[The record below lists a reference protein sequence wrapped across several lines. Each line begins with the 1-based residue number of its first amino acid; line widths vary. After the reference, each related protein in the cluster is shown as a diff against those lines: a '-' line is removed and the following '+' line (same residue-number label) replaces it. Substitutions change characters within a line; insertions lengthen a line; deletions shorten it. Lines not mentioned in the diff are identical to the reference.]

1 MEEEKRRTT
10 LARKPES
17 KKDQFKEDM
26 VDIGARIGK
35 EVIWPKVK
43 DAISGA
49 VDMVLYKEV
58 RGRSNGN
65 RLNVIDFTNYNAQ
78 YAPQVS
84 QVPNPGVP
92 VRNNYQAGS
101 KNWRFED
108 VLFDSAEEA
117 TQVWYQLN
125 DILKTEYRIT
135 VNRYYDVCRA
145 DVQVPYTM
153 INFGWTHIGDSP
165 RILQKQFGA
174 DYKYIIAL
182 PNIRNLGGR

>member
-1 MEEEKRRTT
+1 MEEEKRRAT

-26 VDIGARIGK
+26 IDIGARIGK

-58 RGRSNGN
+58 RTRGNSNK
-65 RLNVIDFTNYNAQ
+65 LNVIDFTNYNAIST
-78 YAPQVS
+78 PQN
-84 QVPNPGVP
+84 QIPNPGVP

-101 KNWRFED
+101 RNWRFED

-117 TQVWYQLN
+117 TQVWYQLH
-125 DILKTEYRIT
+125 DILQREYRLSI
-135 VNRYYDVCRA
+135 NRYYDVCRA
-145 DVQVPYTM
+145 DVQVPHTM
-153 INFGWTHIGDSP
+153 EAFGWTYIGDSP
-165 RILQKQFGA
+165 SILQKQFGN
-174 DYKYIIAL
+174 DFKYIIAM